1 MLSAQNMFEM
11 YVTWISVG
19 VFCWFQHKLEVSQ
32 KGSEWPERPMKFD
45 TDLFQ
50 KVFFETFEILLVYV
64 FCWNQQK
71 SLKNLVKATIIP
83 IKFVLFG
90 YYFTRKGC
98 SRLKAVSIHI
108 WWRLQT
114 TFAYKCYMKVLT
126 SSVADCE
133 EAGTLI

>member
-1 MLSAQNMFEM
+1 MRCMSHEFWSESSADFNTNWK
-11 YVTWISVG
+11 YLKKAVNG
-19 VFCWFQHKLEVSQ
+19 Q
-32 KGSEWPERPMKFD
+32 KDPWNLTRICFRKCSLRLLKF
-45 TDLFQ
+45 
-50 KVFFETFEILLVYV
+50 FFVYV

-71 SLKNLVKATIIP
+71 SLKNLGKATIIP

-108 WWRLQT
+108 WWRLET

-133 EAGTLI
+133 EAGTLV